1 MMHVLTVGAELR
13 GAGGAGG
20 TEIMWDTDIS
30 GDAGK
35 GLAKGAR
42 LGTTVQPFSSRPLLL
57 SVLRHPSYSLF

>member
-1 MMHVLTVGAELR
+1 
-13 GAGGAGG
+13 
-20 TEIMWDTDIS
+20 MWDTGIS

-42 LGTTVQPFSSRPLLL
+42 LGTTVQPFSSRSLLL

>member
-20 TEIMWDTDIS
+20 TGIMWDTGIS
-30 GDAGK
+30 SDAGK

-42 LGTTVQPFSSRPLLL
+42 LGTTVQPFSSRPDRK
-57 SVLRHPSYSLF
+57 SVV